1 MNLLNNVEE
10 RQLGNLELLARQ
22 VVEGFIIGLHKS
34 PFHGFSVEFAE
45 HRLYNPGE
53 STKNLDW
60 KVFART
66 DKLFV
71 KRFEEETNLRCQIV
85 VDASSSMYFPE
96 KTRNQKQLYLN
107 KIRFSALAASALMNL
122 LQRQRDAFGLSV
134 FADSIQ
140 HHTPCKSSTT
150 HYRLLL
156 SYLDQ
161 LIQLPERNKQTAAA
175 ASLHQIAESIH
186 KRSMVVIFSDMMDSG
201 ANSEELFRA
210 LQHLK
215 HNKHEVILFH
225 VVDQAKEIELAFD
238 NRPYLFIDMETGEK
252 VRLQSN
258 QIKDQYVAQMQAMKD
273 DLRLKCMQYKIDFV
287 EADINKGVH
296 PILQSFLVKRS
307 KMRI

>member
-1 MNLLNNVEE
+1 
-10 RQLGNLELLARQ
+10 
-22 VVEGFIIGLHKS
+22 
-34 PFHGFSVEFAE
+34 
-45 HRLYNPGE
+45 
-53 STKNLDW
+53 
-60 KVFART
+60 
-66 DKLFV
+66 
-71 KRFEEETNLRCQIV
+71 
-85 VDASSSMYFPE
+85 
-96 KTRNQKQLYLN
+96 
-107 KIRFSALAASALMNL
+107 
-122 LQRQRDAFGLSV
+122 
-134 FADSIQ
+134 
-140 HHTPCKSSTT
+140 
-150 HYRLLL
+150 
-156 SYLDQ
+156 
-161 LIQLPERNKQTAAA
+161 
-175 ASLHQIAESIH
+175 
-186 KRSMVVIFSDMMDSG
+186 MMDSG

>member
-1 MNLLNNVEE
+1 
-10 RQLGNLELLARQ
+10 
-22 VVEGFIIGLHKS
+22 
-34 PFHGFSVEFAE
+34 
-45 HRLYNPGE
+45 
-53 STKNLDW
+53 
-60 KVFART
+60 
-66 DKLFV
+66 
-71 KRFEEETNLRCQIV
+71 
-85 VDASSSMYFPE
+85 MYFPE
-96 KTRNQKQLYLN
+96 KTKNQKQLYLN

-156 SYLDQ
+156 SYLDR

-186 KRSMVVIFSDMMDSG
+186 KRSMVIIFSDMMDSG